1 MLVTGHI
8 RYPCLSGMPECRA
21 AQRWHVAA
29 VVTGFTRI
37 SQMDEYLDAFSLE
50 LSADTLAA
58 IDDIHMENRS
68 PQWID

>member
-1 MLVTGHI
+1 M
-8 RYPCLSGMPECRA
+8 CRA

-29 VVTGFTRI
+29 VVTGFTRVG
-37 SQMDEYLDAFSLE
+37 QMDEYLDAMSLE

-58 IDDIHMENRS
+58 IDGIHMENRS

>member
-1 MLVTGHI
+1 M
-8 RYPCLSGMPECRA
+8 
-21 AQRWHVAA
+21 AA